1 MGSNTLAAKYYGAGD
16 KKELLKT
23 VHTSMLLSIISGVM
37 LTVVGV
43 FGARTILI
51 WMQTPANVLDLAAL
65 YLRIYFLGMTPTM
78 VYNFGAALLRARET
92 PGGRCISS
100 LWPAW

>member
-16 KKELLKT
+16 KKELHKT
-23 VHTSMLLSIISGVM
+23 VHTSMLLSIISGVL

-51 WMQTPANVLDLAAL
+51 WMQTPANVLDLAAA
-65 YLRIYFLGMTPTM
+65 
-78 VYNFGAALLRARET
+78 VSAHLL
-92 PGGRCISS
+92 PGHDPHHG
-100 LWPAW
+100 L